1 MSVVKFTLSSDDQDG
16 VPCPDSIPL
25 TVDEITKSIVGH
37 LKTQCSKILS
47 GSWSDTNNFCVELSK
62 SCGLSNYLY
71 IGYLNNDIISL
82 ENEPRKVLIRVYG
95 EVLRSCTDSIIS
107 DSVNFALL
115 SEKRIGPKLHGV
127 FPGGRIEEFI
137 ESRPLTTQE
146 LPLIIEVAA
155 RHMASFHKLSM
166 PFSKTPS
173 FIIRMF
179 DKYLSQLTSTSE
191 HLHRPSPNF
200 SSNTLSEL
208 ESKGFSFANDGHILT
223 EPSYEEARNM
233 VFELSLIEEYN
244 WIKEKFEVH
253 YAEVFPIVFCHNDF
267 QENNLL
273 LLNDPKVE
281 KVYRILPIDFEYS
294 GYNYRAFD
302 VGNHFNEWCYDY
314 TNPDQPYYF
323 YNIEN
328 YPDRSKQRIFWKAYL
343 TETNSNVE
351 NDHFNKRNG
360 NFNCVDNY
368 DNNNNNQNVVR
379 FANHNDEEY
388 DYENL
393 WIETIYGSLLS
404 HLFWSAWSLVQSQ
417 LSSIQFDFMDYA
429 KVRMKHYHLMKSW
442 LPREHL

>member
-1 MSVVKFTLSSDDQDG
+1 MVAGDQGIGSYAICSLRILEPMCTNDLVWDPVKA
-16 VPCPDSIPL
+16 PDIRFS
-25 TVDEITKSIVGH
+25 
-37 LKTQCSKILS
+37 
-47 GSWSDTNNFCVELSK
+47 

-179 DKYLSQLTSTSE
+179 DKYLSQLTSTPE

-233 VFELSLIEEYN
+233 VYELSLIDEYN
-244 WIKEKFEVH
+244 WIK
-253 YAEVFPIVFCHNDF
+253 
-267 QENNLL
+267 
-273 LLNDPKVE
+273 
-281 KVYRILPIDFEYS
+281 
-294 GYNYRAFD
+294 
-302 VGNHFNEWCYDY
+302 
-314 TNPDQPYYF
+314 
-323 YNIEN
+323 
-328 YPDRSKQRIFWKAYL
+328 
-343 TETNSNVE
+343 
-351 NDHFNKRNG
+351 
-360 NFNCVDNY
+360 
-368 DNNNNNQNVVR
+368 
-379 FANHNDEEY
+379 
-388 DYENL
+388 
-393 WIETIYGSLLS
+393 
-404 HLFWSAWSLVQSQ
+404 
-417 LSSIQFDFMDYA
+417 
-429 KVRMKHYHLMKSW
+429 
-442 LPREHL
+442 

>member
-1 MSVVKFTLSSDDQDG
+1 M
-16 VPCPDSIPL
+16 
-25 TVDEITKSIVGH
+25 
-37 LKTQCSKILS
+37 
-47 GSWSDTNNFCVELSK
+47 
-62 SCGLSNYLY
+62 
-71 IGYLNNDIISL
+71 
-82 ENEPRKVLIRVYG
+82 ENEPL
-95 EVLRSCTDSIIS
+95 LRSCTDSIIS

-127 FPGGRIEEFI
+127 FPGGRIEEYI

-179 DKYLSQLTSTSE
+179 DKYLSQLTSTPE

-200 SSNTLSEL
+200 SSNTLSKL
-208 ESKGFSFANDGHILT
+208 QSKGFSFANDGHILT

-233 VFELSLIEEYN
+233 VYELSLIEEYN

-273 LLNDPKVE
+273 LLNDPEVE
-281 KVYRILPIDFEYS
+281 KFYRILPIDFEYS

-302 VGNHFNEWCYDY
+302 IGNHFNEWCYDY
-314 TNPDQPYYF
+314 TNPNRPNYF
-323 YNIEN
+323 HNIEN
-328 YPDRSKQRIFWKAYL
+328 YPDRSKQKLFWKSYL
-343 TETNSNVE
+343 IEANSIVE

-360 NFNCVDNY
+360 NFNFVDHY
-368 DNNNNNQNVVR
+368 DNNNTNTATTTTNNNNQTVVG
-379 FANHNDEEY
+379 FSNHLHNEEY
-388 DYENL
+388 DDEIL

-429 KVRMKHYHLMKSW
+429 KVRMQHYRLMKSW